1 MRLRFFLWYIRA
13 MSVEKT
19 LYFVDGALQE
29 KHQHAVAGLHVGVAA
44 DEHAAAVADECGQG
58 HAARKAQVFYGSFR
72 DA

>member
-1 MRLRFFLWYIRA
+1 MGMSMNRDSIIISQPDTRSSMGRFMRLRFFLWYIRA

-44 DEHAAAVADECGQG
+44 D
-58 HAARKAQVFYGSFR
+58 
-72 DA
+72 